1 MIDITLLS
9 PNIITFDT
17 TEGIVG
23 KFSHQMFTDTKLGVN
38 LPVNFSLIMNLTEKS
53 ADGRFVLPIDGFA
66 MFSES
71 SAKTLHEI
79 KSTIGQCSQIA
90 EILFGK
96 LKQVNNTFKENTLLN
111 DIFEKYEERYHK
123 LDFMGHRNLLSDILK
138 SNKIE
143 WLREVLKEYNCKSVT
158 KSFYNFI
165 LDRNKYTH
173 GELMFWYPEMKT
185 ILEYESDNK
194 QVQYGEVNKD
204 ILNSFLICYKT
215 IDEFL
220 NDIERNRK

>member
-1 MIDITLLS
+1 MKEITLLS
-9 PNIITFDT
+9 PSIVTFDT
-17 TEGIVG
+17 MNGIVG

-38 LPVNFSLIMNLTEKS
+38 LPINFSLIMNLTEKS
-53 ADGRFVLPIDGFA
+53 DDGRFLLPIDGFA

-71 SAKTLHEI
+71 SVNVLYEI

-96 LKQVNNTFKENTLLN
+96 LKQVNNAFKENPLLN
-111 DIFEKYEERYHK
+111 DIFKQYEERYNK
-123 LDFMGHRNLLSDILK
+123 LDFMGHRNLLSDIIK

-143 WLREVLKEYNCKSVT
+143 WLSEVLKEYNCKSVT

-185 ILEYESDNK
+185 ILEYEVDNK

-204 ILNSFLICYKT
+204 ILNSFLTCYKN

-220 NDIERNRK
+220 NDIQPI